1 MDPKILFSS
10 PYGPY
15 EKIPVDKDPIDYFYY
30 RNTFRQKM
38 FQLRSFQSW
47 HSLHF
52 LAQNISVSSVVLEN
66 PSIRRFRKEVASG
79 EYQIVAIGFTIL
91 LTKRVLDMVVWI
103 KNNHPEIEVVLGGYG
118 TAVFKESFV
127 TSDKLKKLT
136 DHICYGEGV
145 GFLNDRIYK
154 KWGISKPKK
163 LSQDFVP
170 AVNSFFRSKIPLF
183 KQIVVVGGLGC
194 VYGCSFCATSS
205 QFNKHYIPLFTGKDL
220 FNSILEQAQKYP
232 NIPSAIIYEED
243 FLLNRKAVLEFKE
256 YFSKSEL
263 QKRPFLLTVFAS
275 VQSIMRYSIEELIQC
290 GIGTIFIGV
299 ETLNHEVLEQE
310 GLSKRHGDVEEL
322 FANLHSHGINTLG
335 SLVVGWDS
343 QNMSSAAMDSKRF
356 VAMNPTFYQVVPL
369 HVVPGTKLW
378 EQMKKDDRIDA
389 NYQVEY
395 DGITDF
401 NFASKNFSHKGALKI
416 VFNTYFALVK
426 EGGPWPFRLF
436 ENLLNGF
443 VFLNGRKEN
452 LYIQRTKTY
461 KAMLWP
467 LSLMAFSSRLFFN
480 GKNYR
485 KRWLK
490 TMKLFRKTFPLLWVI
505 SASLSPLIAII
516 LIVIYSI
523 SLLVYWINPRG
534 DQPNYIRTIYPKI
547 LDDLM

>member
-10 PYGPY
+10 PCGPY

-66 PSIRRFRKEVASG
+66 PSIRRFRKEVEKG
-79 EYQIVAIGFTIL
+79 EYQIVATGFTIL
-91 LTKRVLDMVVWI
+91 LTKRVLDMVAWI

-145 GFLNDRIYK
+145 GFLNAIIHK
-154 KWGISKPKK
+154 KWGISNPKK
-163 LSQDFVP
+163 LSQDFIP

-263 QKRPFLLTVFAS
+263 QKRSFLLTVFAS

-322 FANLHSHGINTLG
+322 FVNLHSHGINTLG

-395 DGITDF
+395 DGITDL
-401 NFASKNFSHKGALKI
+401 NFASKKISHKEALRI
-416 VFNTYFALVK
+416 VFDTYYGLVE

-452 LYIQRTKTY
+452 LYVQRAKAY

-467 LSLMAFSSRLFFN
+467 LSLMAFSSRLFFK
-480 GKNYR
+480 GKNFR

-490 TMKLFRKTFPLLWVI
+490 TMKLFQKKFPLLWII

-516 LIVIYSI
+516 LMVIYSI
-523 SLLVYWINPRG
+523 SLLAYWINPRG
-534 DQPNYIRTIYPKI
+534 DQPNYIRIIYPKI